1 MYIFDYLTFRNESKA
16 EEIFFVGGLGGSDK
30 CKQVNFENCTNNGNV
45 TVTGS
50 KAVDKE
56 EGFIVMTGGFVGAVN
71 GGKAMTATNCKN
83 TGTITATNTLYPN
96 FTKTVKGMTG
106 SGIYEDGWVKV
117 YAIYAGYN
125 GQQ

>member
-1 MYIFDYLTFRNESKA
+1 MYISDYLTFRNESTV

-56 EGFIVMTGGFVGAVN
+56 EGFIVMAGGFVGAIN
-71 GGKAMTATNCKN
+71 GEKTMTATNCKN
-83 TGTITATNTLYPN
+83 TGTIKAINTQTSG
-96 FTKTVKGMTG
+96 TKTVKELND
-106 SGIYEDGWVKV
+106 SGIDKTGWVKV

>member
-1 MYIFDYLTFRNESKA
+1 MYIFDYLTFRNESTV

-71 GGKAMTATNCKN
+71 GGKTMTATNCKN
-83 TGTITATNTLYPN
+83 TGTITATNTKTN
-96 FTKTVKGMTG
+96 VTKIVTEMGNGVKDDTG
-106 SGIYEDGWVKV
+106 WLQV
-117 YAIYAGYN
+117 YAIYAE
-125 GQQ
+125 